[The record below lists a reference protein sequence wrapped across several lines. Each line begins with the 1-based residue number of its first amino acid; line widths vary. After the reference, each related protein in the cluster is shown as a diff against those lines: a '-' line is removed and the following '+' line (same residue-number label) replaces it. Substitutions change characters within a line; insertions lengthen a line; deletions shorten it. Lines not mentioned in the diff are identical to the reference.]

1 MYFTHGDAGF
11 KNVKWTSRDLSNFV
25 PQFQAW
31 TPASALYPAIFA
43 LKFSGTSTPQRCD
56 PL

>member
-1 MYFTHGDAGF
+1 MYLTPGAAGL
-11 KNVKWTSRDLSNFV
+11 KIGKCLDRDLSNFNLW
-25 PQFQAW
+25 FRTT